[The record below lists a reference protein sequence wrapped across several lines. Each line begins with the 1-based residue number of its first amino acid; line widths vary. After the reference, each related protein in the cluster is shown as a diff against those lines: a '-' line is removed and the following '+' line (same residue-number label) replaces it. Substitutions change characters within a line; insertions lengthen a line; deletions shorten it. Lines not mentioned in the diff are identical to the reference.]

1 MFSMK
6 KVLPVIAGALC
17 ALPFFA
23 SADEPMEK
31 VLIAGDK
38 NYCGYYSNMLKK
50 QFACTVIDKDNGEK
64 DWKKKGYILPKFEE
78 LKQYKM
84 IILSQF
90 CTTLDVNRQDLI
102 DYVKNG
108 GTIYS
113 SYQSG
118 IFSMTRSQLKEPG
131 YGIAGF
137 KKYTG
142 VCLTPY
148 PKSGHMT
155 HNLVY
160 TKEMKKTREFQFKTL
175 YAVYAG
181 ELTDA
186 VPLVV
191 NPEKK
196 DLALACVAKCGK
208 GQLIYNGSTDESELF
223 FDILKACGVI
233 K

>member
-31 VLIAGDK
+31 ALIVGDK
-38 NYCGYYSNMLKK
+38 GYCKTYSGLLKK
-50 QFACTVIDKDNGEK
+50 QYVCTAIDKENEEK

-78 LKQYKM
+78 LKQYKL
-84 IILSQF
+84 IILALFTS
-90 CTTLDVNRQDLI
+90 TLDENRQDLI

-113 SYQSG
+113 IYLNV
-118 IFSMTRSQLKEPG
+118 TDTVRKSQFKEPG
-131 YGIAGF
+131 FGIAGF
-137 KKYTG
+137 KKL
-142 VCLTPY
+142 VPMHLTPY
-148 PKSGHMT
+148 PQAGDMT
-155 HNLVY
+155 HNLSY
-160 TKEMKKTREFQFKTL
+160 TKAMGKEKSFQMKSR
-175 YAVYAG
+175 YSVYAG

-191 NPEKK
+191 NSEKK
-196 DLALACVAKCGK
+196 DLAPVCVAKYGK
-208 GQLIYNGSTDESELF
+208 GQFIYNGTTDRAELF
-223 FDILKACGVI
+223 TDIMKACGI
-233 K
+233 LK

>member
-1 MFSMK
+1 MFSAK
-6 KVLPVIAGALC
+6 RVLSVIAGALC

-31 VLIAGDK
+31 ALVVGDK
-38 NYCGYYSNMLKK
+38 GYCSFYSNMLKK
-50 QFACTVIDKDNGEK
+50 QFVFTVIDKDNGEK
-64 DWKKKGYILPKFEE
+64 VSAKRGYILPKFEE
-78 LKQYKM
+78 LKQYKL
-84 IILSQF
+84 IILNQF
-90 CTTLDVNRQDLI
+90 GITLDENRQDLI

-113 SYQSG
+113 SYLSG
-118 IFSMTRSQLKEPG
+118 ISTMSRSKFKEPG

-137 KKYTG
+137 KKYVT
-142 VCLTPY
+142 VHLTPY
-148 PKSGHMT
+148 PKAGPMV

-160 TKEMKKTREFQFKTL
+160 TKDMKKAKEFQFKTL
-175 YAVYAG
+175 YTVYAG

-208 GQLIYNGSTDESELF
+208 GQFIYNGCTDLHDLCK
-223 FDILKACGVI
+223 DILTACGVI